1 MDRLN
6 LFNPFES
13 RPDQHEDRLTW
24 AFLVSLKYDPVLQKF
39 LRERVESSIP
49 VEPREYSA
57 VWESAHV
64 STQTQWI
71 EDTNRIVSVLL
82 TDTAIHEKI
91 KVEWSDRR
99 AIYDGIIRYPDGLTL
114 IVENKLSHEQIWK
127 EQLSPS
133 RDSFRGQIAETTLH
147 NSAICL
153 EWSEILEGV
162 LEYSD
167 SDLASFGSREIARDF
182 LSFVEAKHPGL
193 TPYRTFR
200 LCGDRF
206 EALERRT
213 DSLLVNLA
221 SVTNLEKQ
229 RSGDYGYLDRPGKI
243 AERVYIWIPRSMP
256 RKLRVNLYP
265 ADTVAQARNFFRN
278 VDKEAFLSLNESDAW
293 RVEPNLHFSFI
304 SRHLIWAKTELHTR
318 DYLNFF
324 SNSSTYGQKKK
335 DELLRLSKQWAHEG
349 VISSEDCDKI
359 KDQFSKTERSTLNV
373 VPGFSVYRE
382 WDLDTVIEL
391 EDQEKLESSITEALL
406 LPLKT
411 WAEKKL

>member
-24 AFLVSLKYDPVLQKF
+24 AFLVALKYDPSLQNF
-39 LRERVESSIP
+39 LRERVESCMP
-49 VEPREYSA
+49 AEPRKYSA

-71 EDTNRIVSVLL
+71 EDTNHLVSVLL

-91 KVEWSDRR
+91 KVQWSDRQ
-99 AIYDGIIRYPDGLTL
+99 AKYDGVIRYPDGLTL
-114 IVENKLSHEQIWK
+114 IVENKLFREDVWE

-133 RDSFRGQIAETTLH
+133 RDSCRGEIADITLH
-147 NSAICL
+147 DSAICL
-153 EWSEILEGV
+153 EWAEVLEGV
-162 LEYSD
+162 LKYSD

-182 LSFVEAKHPGL
+182 LSFVEANHPGL
-193 TPYRTFR
+193 TPYRRFK

-213 DSLLVNLA
+213 DSLLAKLA
-221 SVTNLEKQ
+221 SETNLEKR
-229 RSGDYGYLDRPGKI
+229 RSGNHGYLDRPGMI
-243 AERVYIWIPRSMP
+243 AERVFISVPRSMP
-256 RKLRVNLYP
+256 LKLRVDLYP
-265 ADTVAQARNFFRN
+265 ADTVAQARDFFRN
-278 VDKEAFLSLNESDAW
+278 ADKEAFLSLNESDAW
-293 RVEPNLHFSFI
+293 NVEPNLHFSFI
-304 SRHLIWAKTELHTR
+304 SRHLIWGETELDTR

-324 SNSSTYGQKKK
+324 SKSSTYGQKKK
-335 DELLRLSKQWAHEG
+335 DELLRLSNQWARKG

-359 KDQFSKTERSTLNV
+359 KDEFSTTERSYLNV

-391 EDQEKLESSITEALL
+391 EDRKELESSITEALL
-406 LPLKT
+406 RPLNT
-411 WAEKKL
+411 WGEEL

>member
-24 AFLVSLKYDPVLQKF
+24 AFLVALKYDPVLQNF
-39 LRERVESSIP
+39 LRERVESCIP
-49 VEPREYSA
+49 AEPQEYSA
-57 VWESAHV
+57 VWESAHI

-71 EDTNRIVSVLL
+71 EDANRIVSVLL

-114 IVENKLSHEQIWK
+114 IVENKLSHDQVWK

-147 NSAICL
+147 DSAICL

-162 LEYSD
+162 LKYSD

-193 TPYRTFR
+193 TPYRTFK

-229 RSGDYGYLDRPGKI
+229 RSGDFGYLDRPGKI

-265 ADTVAQARNFFRN
+265 ADTVAQARDFFRN

-304 SRHLIWAKTELHTR
+304 SRHLIWAKTELDTR

-324 SNSSTYGQKKK
+324 SNNLTYGQKKK
-335 DELLRLSKQWAHEG
+335 DELLRLSNQWAREG

-406 LPLKT
+406 RPLKT
-411 WAEKKL
+411 WAEKEL